1 MYDIV
6 DDMLIVVF
14 IISLIVWTY
23 VLINIGEDSLDKYIP
38 LFVITIIL
46 YWVIIEMLIE
56 NPVVGVL
63 LMILIVMSF
72 FLILKVEED

>member
-1 MYDIV
+1 MYDVV
-6 DDMLIVVF
+6 DDMLIGVF
-14 IISLIVWTY
+14 VISLIVWTY

-63 LMILIVMSF
+63 LMILILMSF
-72 FLILKVEED
+72 FLILKVDE